1 MSQENFNSL
10 DKLMEFGMSAAIAT
24 QMINTMNQAMRT
36 MDMPGQMPPATGRP
50 QMAYYVLVDNA
61 QAGPLTES
69 DLTRLIREE
78 RIGRD
83 TLVWHQGLTGW
94 CQASVVPAINKI
106 FLLEG
111 K

>member
-10 DKLMEFGMSAAIAT
+10 DKLMEFGMSAAIAS

-36 MDMPGQMPPATGRP
+36 MEMPGQMCPATGTP
-50 QMAYYVLVDNA
+50 QTAYYIVFDGA
-61 QAGPLTES
+61 QAGPLTEA
-69 DLTRLIREE
+69 DLTTLICSDRLTRQ
-78 RIGRD
+78 
-83 TLVWHQGLTGW
+83 TLVWHKGLTGW
-94 CQASVVPAINKI
+94 VKAETLPAINKI